1 MKESSPRSGWTRG
14 SIVFT
19 AVAVVSLGSAIVSVG
34 LGSSSYGRLERARAQ
49 LAAEQKRAASDK
61 PVGLDARGT
70 HSGSVIGQYRLG
82 TADLAVGDARAL
94 VKVLERAD
102 LVDRQHTFVAS
113 LIAAKLID
121 GVADRIN
128 AEPWL
133 LDDGLLRAAIRR
145 TSFASAR
152 RPFEAE
158 RLHAKSRLAEV
169 PSEVPFRTA
178 GLVQSTTA
186 QAMDD
191 VDATLHA
198 MEDSV
203 LAGDQQRCEE
213 VSQRPRGLAR
223 QVVIGAST
231 CLSAKK
237 IVDSGKRL
245 QRLQTRA
252 ATRSRPP
259 TVRTA
264 RSSVPL

>member
-34 LGSSSYGRLERARAQ
+34 LGSSSYGRFERARAE
-49 LAAEQKRAASDK
+49 LAAEQKRAAAEK
-61 PVGLDARGT
+61 PAGLDERGS

-82 TADLAVGDARAL
+82 TADLAIGDARAL
-94 VKVLERAD
+94 VRVLDRAD
-102 LVDRQHTFVAS
+102 VVDRQHTFVAS

-121 GVADRIN
+121 GVADRVN

-133 LDDGLLRAAIRR
+133 LDDARLTAAIRR
-145 TSFASAR
+145 TSFTSAR

-169 PSEVPFRTA
+169 PSQVPFRTA
-178 GLVQSTTA
+178 GFVQSTTA

-191 VDATLHA
+191 VDVTLRA
-198 MEDSV
+198 MEDAV
-203 LAGDQQRCEE
+203 LAGDQVRCEE
-213 VSQRPRGLAR
+213 VAQRPKGLAK
-223 QVVIGAST
+223 QVVVGAST

-252 ATRSRPP
+252 ATRSRQPS
-259 TVRTA
+259 VRT
-264 RSSVPL
+264 